1 MANLVDIF
9 TQTNSSN
16 TDTQLLNSAIE
27 DLPKDKP
34 SLFDSLLK
42 KTIDT
47 IELNKDNSQI
57 KTTQPQ
63 TIITEN
69 IQNINTTELK
79 QDINIDLD
87 ITNIENKEV
96 VNLEENLSDNNIE
109 NDKNPLDI
117 KQDKKLEKKDN
128 NSINNTS
135 KISLL
140 DRLILEVKSNNT
152 EKIDLSEHISEDTK
166 NNTSTLD
173 ITDKDFL
180 SSLDEKI
187 DELNISKNISK
198 DEITIDKKIVINDNN
213 KIIELIQKESLVT
226 DVNTNNID
234 IKSLEVE
241 TKEVLISNNLE
252 EDLSLEDVDNNQDIN
267 NKKIDTKLSL
277 MDQLIQS
284 NSDKKSVDSEI
295 KNSIN
300 QSIEI
305 KTQDTQ
311 KVEPKLSLMD
321 QLIKES
327 SVKDITTNIDKSS
340 DVKVSKD
347 VTSNMFL
354 SEQKNVV
361 NNQLLFNKNEAIKIL
376 DNASSLED
384 IEKSATILDLEA
396 TDLEVDQDITKEDLE
411 KLKFNDKEI
420 QERRNIL
427 NSLLNEK
434 DIRSVDI
441 KNLITNSIEASKALL
456 SNTITI
462 QDDVVIDVQPT
473 LVNSIE
479 SKIIGAK
486 QHLSTMM
493 SDIARQMYENY
504 KPPVTAF
511 RMNLNPTDLGSISVL
526 MKQDKIS
533 GLSITMSISSLATLE
548 LLMDN
553 QNMLRNSLVKTF
565 NDSSNFN
572 LDFTSSQNS
581 NQNQSSNSNN
591 QNKRQK
597 EEMDTQTVLN
607 LKEENRDLEEKT
619 DYM

>member
-16 TDTQLLNSAIE
+16 TDTQLLNSTIE

-42 KTIDT
+42 KTIDNV
-47 IELNKDNSQI
+47 ELNKDNSGI
-57 KTTQPQ
+57 KTTQAQ
-63 TIITEN
+63 TTITEN
-69 IQNINTTELK
+69 VQNINNTELK

-87 ITNIENKEV
+87 ITKIENNEVINLVDNLTDDNIENY
-96 VNLEENLSDNNIE
+96 ENT
-109 NDKNPLDI
+109 LDI

-128 NSINNTS
+128 KSINNTS

-166 NNTSTLD
+166 SNTLTLD
-173 ITDKDFL
+173 IDDKDFL

-187 DELNISKNISK
+187 DELNNSKNISK
-198 DEITIDKKIVINDNN
+198 DEITIDKKIVINDN

-234 IKSLEVE
+234 IQSLEVE
-241 TKEVLISNNLE
+241 TKEILISNNLE
-252 EDLSLEDVDNNQDIN
+252 EDLSLEDIDNNQDIN
-267 NKKIDTKLSL
+267 NKKIDSKLSL

-295 KNSIN
+295 KNITN

-327 SVKDITTNIDKSS
+327 SVKDITTNIDKAS

-354 SEQKNVV
+354 AEQKNVV
-361 NNQLLFNKNEAIKIL
+361 NNQLLFNKNEAVKIL

-396 TDLEVDQDITKEDLE
+396 SDLEVDQDITKEDLE
-411 KLKFNDKEI
+411 KLKFNDREI
-420 QERRNIL
+420 QERKNIL

-456 SNTITI
+456 SNTLTV
-462 QDDVVIDVQPT
+462 QDDVVIDVQPS

-479 SKIIGAK
+479 SRIIGAK

-565 NDSSNFN
+565 SDSSNFN

-581 NQNQSSNSNN
+581 NQNQSSNSNS

>member
-42 KTIDT
+42 KTIDNV
-47 IELNKDNSQI
+47 ELNKDNSGI
-57 KTTQPQ
+57 KTTQAQ
-63 TIITEN
+63 TTITEN
-69 IQNINTTELK
+69 VQNINNTELK

-87 ITNIENKEV
+87 ITKIENNEV
-96 VNLEENLSDNNIE
+96 INLVDNLTDDNIE
-109 NDKNPLDI
+109 NDENTLDI

-128 NSINNTS
+128 KSINNTS

-166 NNTSTLD
+166 SNTLTLD
-173 ITDKDFL
+173 IDDKDFL

-187 DELNISKNISK
+187 DELNNSKNISK
-198 DEITIDKKIVINDNN
+198 DEITIDKKIVINDN

-234 IKSLEVE
+234 IQSLEVE
-241 TKEVLISNNLE
+241 TKEILISNNLE
-252 EDLSLEDVDNNQDIN
+252 EDLSLEDIDNNQDIN
-267 NKKIDTKLSL
+267 NKKIDSKLSL

-295 KNSIN
+295 KNITN

-327 SVKDITTNIDKSS
+327 SVKDITTNIDKAS

-354 SEQKNVV
+354 AEQKNVV
-361 NNQLLFNKNEAIKIL
+361 NNQLLFNKNEAVKIL

-396 TDLEVDQDITKEDLE
+396 SDLEVDQDITKEDLE
-411 KLKFNDKEI
+411 KLKFNDREI
-420 QERRNIL
+420 QERKNIL

-456 SNTITI
+456 SNTLTV
-462 QDDVVIDVQPT
+462 QDDVVIDVQPS

-479 SKIIGAK
+479 SRIIGAK

-511 RMNLNPTDLGSISVL
+511 RMNLNPTDLGSISIL

-565 NDSSNFN
+565 SDSSNFN

-581 NQNQSSNSNN
+581 NQNQSSNSNS

>member
-42 KTIDT
+42 KTIDSV
-47 IELNKDNSQI
+47 ELNKDNSGI
-57 KTTQPQ
+57 KTTQAQ
-63 TIITEN
+63 TTITEN
-69 IQNINTTELK
+69 VQNINNTELK

-87 ITNIENKEV
+87 ITKIENNEV
-96 VNLEENLSDNNIE
+96 INLVDNLTDDNIE
-109 NDKNPLDI
+109 NDENTLDI

-128 NSINNTS
+128 KSINNTS

-166 NNTSTLD
+166 SNTLTLD
-173 ITDKDFL
+173 IDDKDFL

-187 DELNISKNISK
+187 DELNNSKNISK
-198 DEITIDKKIVINDNN
+198 DEITIDKKIVINDN

-234 IKSLEVE
+234 IQSLEVE
-241 TKEVLISNNLE
+241 TKEILISNNLE
-252 EDLSLEDVDNNQDIN
+252 EDLSLEDID
-267 NKKIDTKLSL
+267 NKKIDSKLSL

-295 KNSIN
+295 KNITN

-327 SVKDITTNIDKSS
+327 SVKDITTNIDKAS

-354 SEQKNVV
+354 AEQKNVV
-361 NNQLLFNKNEAIKIL
+361 NNQLLFNKNEAVKIL

-396 TDLEVDQDITKEDLE
+396 SDLEVDQDITKEDLE
-411 KLKFNDKEI
+411 KLKFNDREI
-420 QERRNIL
+420 QERKNIL

-456 SNTITI
+456 SNTLTV
-462 QDDVVIDVQPT
+462 QDDVVIDVQPS

-479 SKIIGAK
+479 SRIIGAK

-565 NDSSNFN
+565 SDSSNFN

-581 NQNQSSNSNN
+581 NQNQSSNSNS

>member
-16 TDTQLLNSAIE
+16 TDTQLLNSTIE

-42 KTIDT
+42 KTIDNV
-47 IELNKDNSQI
+47 ELNKDNSGI
-57 KTTQPQ
+57 KTTQAQ
-63 TIITEN
+63 TTITEN
-69 IQNINTTELK
+69 IQNINNTELK

-87 ITNIENKEV
+87 ITKIENNEV
-96 VNLEENLSDNNIE
+96 INLVDNLTDDNIE
-109 NDKNPLDI
+109 NDENTLDI

-128 NSINNTS
+128 KSINNTS

-166 NNTSTLD
+166 SNTLTLD
-173 ITDKDFL
+173 IDDKDFL

-187 DELNISKNISK
+187 DELNNSKNISK
-198 DEITIDKKIVINDNN
+198 DEITIDKKIVINDN

-234 IKSLEVE
+234 IQSLEVE
-241 TKEVLISNNLE
+241 TKEILISNNLE
-252 EDLSLEDVDNNQDIN
+252 EDLSLEDIDNNQDIN
-267 NKKIDTKLSL
+267 NKKIDSKLSL

-295 KNSIN
+295 KNITN

-327 SVKDITTNIDKSS
+327 SVKDITTNIDKAS

-354 SEQKNVV
+354 AEQKNVV
-361 NNQLLFNKNEAIKIL
+361 NNQLLFNKNEAVKIL

-396 TDLEVDQDITKEDLE
+396 SDLEVDQDITKEDLE
-411 KLKFNDKEI
+411 KLKFNDREI
-420 QERRNIL
+420 QERKNIL

-456 SNTITI
+456 SNTLTV
-462 QDDVVIDVQPT
+462 QDDVVIDVQPS

-479 SKIIGAK
+479 SRIIGAK

-565 NDSSNFN
+565 SDSSNFN

-581 NQNQSSNSNN
+581 NQNQSSNSNS

>member
-1 MANLVDIF
+1 M
-9 TQTNSSN
+9 
-16 TDTQLLNSAIE
+16 
-27 DLPKDKP
+27 
-34 SLFDSLLK
+34 
-42 KTIDT
+42 
-47 IELNKDNSQI
+47 
-57 KTTQPQ
+57 
-63 TIITEN
+63 
-69 IQNINTTELK
+69 
-79 QDINIDLD
+79 
-87 ITNIENKEV
+87 
-96 VNLEENLSDNNIE
+96 
-109 NDKNPLDI
+109 
-117 KQDKKLEKKDN
+117 
-128 NSINNTS
+128 
-135 KISLL
+135 
-140 DRLILEVKSNNT
+140 EVKSNNT

-187 DELNISKNISK
+187 DELNNSKNISK

-305 KTQDTQ
+305 KTQDAQ

-354 SEQKNVV
+354 AEQKNVV

-462 QDDVVIDVQPT
+462 QDDVVIDVQPS

-479 SKIIGAK
+479 SRIIGAK